1 MKPEIRTAVRW
12 FLILLYFAAGVVHL
26 VNPAVFLRIMPG
38 WVAAPGFVIHATGV
52 AEIAGAIALAQPF
65 SPAFRKTAGFSLAAY
80 ALCVWPA
87 NINHLLIDA
96 ASPDGGWGLAY
107 HIPRM
112 IMQPVLIWAALWASG
127 AIEWPSRTE
136 SHERNTP
143 YGEAN

>member
-1 MKPEIRTAVRW
+1 MKPEIRTVVRW

-26 VNPAVFLRIMPG
+26 VNPAVFLRIMPY

-65 SPAFRKTAGFSLAAY
+65 SSAFRKAAGICFAAY

-87 NINHLLIDA
+87 NIHHLLIDT

-127 AIEWPSRTE
+127 AIEWPWRLAIPN
-136 SHERNTP
+136 RKDP